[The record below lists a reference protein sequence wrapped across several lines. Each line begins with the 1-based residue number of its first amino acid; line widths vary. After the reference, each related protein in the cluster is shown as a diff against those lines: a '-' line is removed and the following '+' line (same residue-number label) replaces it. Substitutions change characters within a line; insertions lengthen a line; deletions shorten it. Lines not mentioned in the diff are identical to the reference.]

1 MIRVCDERDF
11 EQIYEVINDGARAYR
26 GVIPDDRWPGDPR
39 IEPYMPREKL
49 RHEIAAGIR
58 FHALE
63 ENGVVEGVMGLQD
76 VDDVTLV
83 RHAYVRMSAQRRG
96 IGARLLSHLREIA
109 EKPVLIGTWADAD
122 WAVRFYEKHG
132 FRMVSPPEKERLLR
146 LYWLIPERQIETSVV
161 LADESWWVQQTNAAS
176 A

>member
-1 MIRVCDERDF
+1 MIRVCDERDL

-26 GVIPDDRWPGDPR
+26 GVIPDDRWA
-39 IEPYMPREKL
+39 EPYMSREKL
-49 RHEIAAGIR
+49 QHDIAAGIQ

-63 ENGVVEGVMGLQD
+63 ENGAVEGVMGLQD

-109 EKPVLIGTWADAD
+109 EKPVLIGTWVDAD

-132 FRMVSPPEKERLLR
+132 FRRVSPAEKERLLR
-146 LYWLIPERQIETSVV
+146 RYWVIPERQIETSVV
-161 LADESWWVQQTNAAS
+161 LADESWWAQRTNTAS
-176 A
+176 V

>member
-11 EQIYEVINDGARAYR
+11 DKIYEVINDGARAYR
-26 GVIPDDRWPGDPR
+26 GVIPDDRWA
-39 IEPYMPREKL
+39 EPYMPREKL
-49 RHEIAAGIR
+49 QHDIAAGIR

-83 RHAYVRMSAQRRG
+83 RHAYVKMSAQRRG

-109 EKPVLIGTWADAD
+109 DKPVLIGTWADAD
-122 WAVRFYEKHG
+122 WAVWFYEKHG
-132 FRMVSPPEKERLLR
+132 FRMVSLAEKERLLR
-146 LYWLIPERQIETSVV
+146 RYWVIPERQIETSVV
-161 LADESWWVQQTNAAS
+161 LADESWWAQRTNTAS